1 MAETLNETFDEAL
14 ARYQAGESAE
24 ALLPVFKEI
33 CATAPKLSSAWTCLA
48 WLQLLVGEPANAIK
62 SAEKA
67 IKLDTYD
74 VQARVNLAMALIEAK
89 QKGVRGHVEI
99 AQQIVQGSPEAKEQL
114 ESSFAD
120 GLQRK
125 PDWASLKKVHG
136 WIFEEAAA

>member
-1 MAETLNETFDEAL
+1 MAELINETFDAAL

-24 ALLPVFKEI
+24 ALIPTFKEI

-48 WLQLLVGEPANAIK
+48 WLQLLVNEPANAIK
-62 SAEKA
+62 AAEKA

-74 VQARVNLAMALIEAK
+74 VQARVNLAVALIEAQ

-99 AQQIVQGSPEAKEQL
+99 AQQIVQNSAEAKEQL

-125 PDWASLKKVHG
+125 PDWASLKKVQG
-136 WIFEEAAA
+136 WIFE